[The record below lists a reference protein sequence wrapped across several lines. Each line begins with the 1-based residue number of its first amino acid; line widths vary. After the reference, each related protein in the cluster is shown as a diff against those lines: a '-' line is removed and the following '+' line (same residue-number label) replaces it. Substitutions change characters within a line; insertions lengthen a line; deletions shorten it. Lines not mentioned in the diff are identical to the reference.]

1 MNSQRQQA
9 AESLQKQR
17 GTFLAIF
24 QKAPYGVALV
34 GKDGT
39 YLYTNPE
46 FTSLTGYTLEDIPTG
61 REWCKKAYPDPEY
74 RRKVTTTWK
83 KDIARKGAKR
93 VFSVACKNGE
103 AREIEFWSTL
113 LDDGSTFTMLSDVT
127 ERKQAEEKLQE
138 FYRQEREARLK
149 LQEEQEEKLQF
160 INTLAH
166 ELKTPLTSIVAS
178 GGLLLEELEGKVQ
191 TSWVRLVENMLRATN
206 KLESRLTEL
215 LDMAKM
221 GGVSFNLEPEL
232 LDARLL
238 LQNVARELSPVAGKK
253 GQSLTLDIPPSVP
266 MVNADWQRL
275 EQVMFNLITNAIK
288 FTGKGGKIKVR
299 LFGKGS
305 ELVVEVEDNG
315 IGISE
320 EEQARIFMPYYRVEA
335 DRPRFPG
342 LGLGLAL
349 SKQLVELHGGR
360 IWVRS
365 RPGKG
370 STFAFA
376 LPIAEEEE
384 NTTSP

>member
-1 MNSQRQQA
+1 M
-9 AESLQKQR
+9 
-17 GTFLAIF
+17 
-24 QKAPYGVALV
+24 ALV